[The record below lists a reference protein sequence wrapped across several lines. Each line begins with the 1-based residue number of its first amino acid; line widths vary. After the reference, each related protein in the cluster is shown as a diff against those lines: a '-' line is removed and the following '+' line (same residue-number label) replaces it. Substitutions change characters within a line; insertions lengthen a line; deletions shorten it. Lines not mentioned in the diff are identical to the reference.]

1 MKQLKQAASLF
12 EVNVPDFK
20 QLKACRKEV
29 GMLKALWDMVTLVKS
44 SFGDWN
50 STLWSA
56 INVEQM
62 DMDCKKFVKDI
73 RTLDKEMRAWNVFTG
88 VVRYVIAEH
97 AIERSDWLIQAKVYK
112 YNTII
117 TCIIIMGIIRCT

>member
-88 VVRYVIAEH
+88 VLIAVRCDNRACY
-97 AIERSDWLIQAKVYK
+97 
-112 YNTII
+112 
-117 TCIIIMGIIRCT
+117 